1 LSFIASSTHSCSLV
15 LHANGKIWLKL
26 KKIRF
31 FAFFKIMIFA
41 NPAFVENLEMS
52 VNLAA
57 ICNVSKK
64 ISPMLSLFEQGNC
77 QN

>member
-1 LSFIASSTHSCSLV
+1 
-15 LHANGKIWLKL
+15 
-26 KKIRF
+26 
-31 FAFFKIMIFA
+31 MIFA

-77 QN
+77 QKWSVLMVFDTQNPEEI